1 VPEGHFATGRFGD
14 PRLRIKTREADA
26 PLDPDGELY
35 REVLDR
41 LRDPRMS
48 VQDVMAVMDLTVTQV
63 VGVLCND
70 SDPQAVKLREYRL
83 ARAVA

>member
-14 PRLRIKTREADA
+14 PRLRIKTREVDA

-35 REVLDR
+35 REVLNR
-41 LRDPRMS
+41 LHDPNVSAKAVADDLDLTFGQVADVLLNDQDPR
-48 VQDVMAVMDLTVTQV
+48 
-63 VGVLCND
+63 
-70 SDPQAVKLREYRL
+70 AVKLREFRL